1 MFELPSIGETKDLD
15 DHARNHAPGLFA
27 RLSAGQ
33 THYEILG
40 PIDGRLVIL
49 IHGIAS
55 PMEIWD
61 SLGGS
66 LAGNGLRV
74 LKYDLFGRGL
84 SDRPNAQYDI
94 DFFLNQLEE
103 LLSGINFSSQ
113 VVLIGWSLGAIISA
127 SYAAKHHER
136 VGKLVLIAPAGVK
149 VTLPTISKIGM
160 FPILGD
166 IVISIFGRYIVTKS
180 IAKGLYNQNY
190 EDDLLSLITQQMEY
204 RGYLRAFLSTLRNCG
219 HMDAAE
225 IYMEAG
231 EGDLPVLMI
240 SGSDDPS
247 IPGSVQE
254 KMRKLIPTL
263 EYYKVNKAGH
273 IPHFEQPVETSS
285 RILAFLNRS

>member
-1 MFELPSIGETKDLD
+1 MIDLPTIGETKDLD
-15 DHARNHAPGLFA
+15 DHTRDHAPGLFS

-40 PIDGRLVIL
+40 PKDGRLVVL
-49 IHGIAS
+49 IHGIAG

-61 SLGGS
+61 PLGGS

-74 LKYDLFGRGL
+74 LRYDLFGRGL
-84 SDRPNAQYDI
+84 SDRPIAEYKI

-127 SYAAKHHER
+127 SYAVKRHDR

-166 IVISIFGRYIVTKS
+166 IVMSIFGRYIVTRS
-180 IAKGLYNQNY
+180 ISKGLYNEDY
-190 EDDLLSLITQQMEY
+190 EDKLLSLITPQMQY
-204 RGYLRAFLSTLRNCG
+204 RGYLRAFLSTLRNYG
-219 HMDAAE
+219 QMDASE
-225 IYMEAG
+225 IYRMAG
-231 EGDLPVLMI
+231 EHDLPVLLI
-240 SGSDDPS
+240 SGSHDPS

-254 KMRKLIPTL
+254 KMRELIPTL
-263 EYYKVNKAGH
+263 EHYKVNKAGH
-273 IPHFEQPVETSS
+273 FPHFEQPVETSS
-285 RILAFLNRS
+285 RILAFLNQS